1 MNPLRTAVEMTFR
14 CVARWRHG
22 RAVHAQGVELDAELT
37 LDADSLWGSRSR
49 LRARTCSDSRSDA
62 APRQRFWGDTSRS
75 WLLSVV
81 WSTRDVGAVV
91 VALPTAC
98 PAAPCT
104 GDRIVVV
111 GVPQMADRRGRSQP
125 RSPLGVA
132 N

>member
-1 MNPLRTAVEMTFR
+1 VILTDALAATKLRGHDGERALVR
-14 CVARWRHG
+14 VDPNGDHG
-22 RAVHAQGVELDAELT
+22 
-37 LDADSLWGSRSR
+37 
-49 LRARTCSDSRSDA
+49 
-62 APRQRFWGDTSRS
+62 
-75 WLLSVV
+75 LLSVGV

-111 GVPQMADRRGRSQP
+111 GVAQMADRRGRSQP